1 MRQRKSEKNLPNGL
15 MFLPAY
21 DLLTQPVKAANVVC
35 KVLTPLK
42 TRRSIAEFKPEA
54 KSEIKSSEKSE
65 VKPASTVNLNVEPPS
80 LSQSTDATEEDDYED
95 GIELPTR
102 IEFDKE
108 EEEPDQ
114 SMSKYASGE
123 LRTSL
128 EEIAS
133 KMKAHEE
140 QHRERRSRAKLQRLR
155 FKSEINPNQNNNA
168 EAELQREIGKEDF
181 ARMDIIGQFNLGFI
195 IVKLEDDLFIV
206 DQHATDEK
214 YNFETLQ
221 RTTQLE
227 YQRLT
232 VPQSLD
238 LTAVNEMVLI
248 DHLAVFEKNGFK
260 FEINHDGEIFIC
272 AFVL

>member
-1 MRQRKSEKNLPNGL
+1 VKYHIVIRVIS
-15 MFLPAY
+15 FTAY
-21 DLLTQPVKAANVVC
+21 DLLMQPARVPRIDC
-35 KVLTPLK
+35 KVLTPVKSRLSIVELK
-42 TRRSIAEFKPEA
+42 IDTKALPKKESPTDIAPD
-54 KSEIKSSEKSE
+54 
-65 VKPASTVNLNVEPPS
+65 PPS
-80 LSQSTDATEEDDYED
+80 SSQLTEETDMASDDD
-95 GIELPTR
+95 DHIELPAR
-102 IEFDKE
+102 IEFDE
-108 EEEPDQ
+108 EMEEGPPANF
-114 SMSKYASGE
+114 SSGE
-123 LRTSL
+123 LSTTL

-133 KMKAHEE
+133 SLKAHE
-140 QHRERRSRAKLQRLR
+140 QQQRDRRARAKLQRLR

-181 ARMDIIGQFNLGFI
+181 ARMEIIGQFNLGFI

-232 VPQSLD
+232 VPQNLE

-248 DHLAVFEKNGFK
+248 DHLPVFEKNGFK
-260 FEINHDGEIFIC
+260 FEIDHEGMIWIEI
-272 AFVL
+272 

>member
-1 MRQRKSEKNLPNGL
+1 MKN
-15 MFLPAY
+15 
-21 DLLTQPVKAANVVC
+21 
-35 KVLTPLK
+35 
-42 TRRSIAEFKPEA
+42 RRSIAEFKPEVKTLTKPESKA
-54 KSEIKSSEKSE
+54 EEPRISEETE
-65 VKPASTVNLNVEPPS
+65 QPS
-80 LSQSTDATEEDDYED
+80 DCDDDYDD

-108 EEEPDQ
+108 EVKEGPP
-114 SMSKYASGE
+114 SSFASSE
-123 LRTSL
+123 LRITL

-133 KMKAHEE
+133 SMKAQE
-140 QHRERRSRAKLQRLR
+140 QHQRERRARAKLQRLR

-181 ARMDIIGQFNLGFI
+181 VRMEIIGQFNLGFI

-221 RTTQLE
+221 RSTQLE
-227 YQRLT
+227 YQRLA

-248 DHLAVFEKNGFK
+248 DHLPVFEKNGFK
-260 FEINHDGEIFIC
+260 FEINQDGKVGDMSYFYE
-272 AFVL
+272 